1 MFTFA
6 HYKGRKRSMAARNSA
21 IAPERTLVVTRV
33 FDAPRERVFKAWT
46 DAKQVAQWFPP
57 KDFTAPVC
65 ELDPRPGGVFR
76 IVMKGP
82 EGEPFNGGEFPGEGV
97 FEEVVPNERLAFTFA
112 GEGDTPP
119 PILMTVLFEDQGNG
133 KTKVTVHQTART
145 LEEYEAL
152 RKMGSEEG
160 LGQSFDKLDKLLAR
174 MNGKKR

>member
-1 MFTFA
+1 
-6 HYKGRKRSMAARNSA
+6 MAARNSA
-21 IAPERTLVVTRV
+21 IAPERTVVVTRV

-119 PILMTVLFEDQGNG
+119 PPILMTVLFEDLGNG
-133 KTKVTVHQTART
+133 KTKVTVQQTART
-145 LEEYEAL
+145 LAEYEAL
-152 RKMGSEEG
+152 RESGAEEG
-160 LGQSFDKLDKLLAR
+160 LRQSFEKLDELLAR
-174 MNGKKR
+174 GRKGAQ